1 MYISRLDKNYGTENV
16 NFIFLTTGLELF
28 ETPRLLNCCLHGC
41 IIKHNVFTSLQ
52 DKLSNAKY
60 AISMGRKIGAR
71 LYALPED
78 IVEVKPKMIMTIFA
92 CLMGLDWHR
101 IQQQNKE

>member
-1 MYISRLDKNYGTENV
+1 M
-16 NFIFLTTGLELF
+16 
-28 ETPRLLNCCLHGC
+28 C
-41 IIKHNVFTSLQ
+41 ILYFQ
-52 DKLSNAKY
+52 DNLSNAKY

-92 CLMGLDWHR
+92 CLMGLDIGR
-101 IQQQNKE
+101 RKQQEQD